1 MLVKF
6 RKENPQVPLSDYPKT
21 LLVISDMQ
29 WNNCGRNTNHKTAL
43 AKLASVGIHSMTFI
57 WWNVN
62 GYQKSYESKANDTGV
77 VLVSGFDGSIL
88 TSVLKGTQLV
98 KDEVTGELRQTTP
111 LEVMNEC
118 LNQEILNKVKG

>member
-1 MLVKF
+1 M
-6 RKENPQVPLSDYPKT
+6 
-21 LLVISDMQ
+21 
-29 WNNCGRNTNHKTAL
+29 
-43 AKLASVGIHSMTFI
+43 
-57 WWNVN
+57 
-62 GYQKSYESKANDTGV
+62 
-77 VLVSGFDGSIL
+77 SGFDGSIL